1 METFYR
7 IVEIILFSWFAFTV
21 TYVFFYA
28 IMSLFYKERQ
38 LINKNE
44 KSAKILVLIPA
55 YKEDKV
61 ILNTLKAIS
70 NQDYPIDKYK
80 VMLIADHFDKETIL
94 DAKKYPA
101 EVLDVSFEKST
112 KSIAINYALSLAA
125 ENTELVAILDAD
137 NLVESNFLKELNLNF
152 QNGDQAIQGQRIA
165 KNSNTSYAILDAIGE
180 EINNSIYC
188 KGQQV
193 LGFTSRLTGSGM
205 AFEFNL
211 FKKLMSEINAIGGFD
226 KELELN
232 LLDNNVSI
240 FYNSNIK
247 IYDEKVTKSKVLM
260 NQRSRWISAQ
270 FHYMKK
276 FSKIGLEKLILK
288 GDIEYFNKYLQLF
301 LLPKMLMVIFL
312 IAGLIINQFL
322 LEDGMSSH
330 WFIATAA
337 FILSYILV
345 FPLKYLKLNLLKMLY
360 IIPLTVLKMFT
371 KLPKLY
377 TANKQFIHTPHES

>member
-1 METFYR
+1 METFYK
-7 IVEIILFSWFAFTV
+7 IVEIILFAWFGFTV
-21 TYVFFYA
+21 VYVFFYA
-28 IMSLFYKERQ
+28 IMSLFYKERK

-44 KSAKILVLIPA
+44 KSAQILVLIPA

-94 DAKKYPA
+94 DAKKYPVD
-101 EVLDVSFEKST
+101 VLDVSFEKST

-137 NLVESNFLKELNLNF
+137 NLVEANFLKELNLNF
-152 QNGDQAIQGQRIA
+152 QNGDRAIQGQRIA

-188 KGQQV
+188 KGQQF

-211 FKKLMSEINAIGGFD
+211 FKKLMSGINAIGGFD

-232 LLDNNVSI
+232 LLENNVSI

-247 IYDEKVTKSKVLM
+247 IYDEKVTKSTVLM

-276 FSKIGLEKLILK
+276 FSKIGLEKLFLK
-288 GDIEYFNKYLQLF
+288 GDVEYFNKYLQLF

-312 IAGLIINQFL
+312 ILGLIINQFL
-322 LEDGMSSH
+322 LKEGILSH
-330 WFIATAA
+330 WFFATAI

-345 FPLKYLKLNLLKMLY
+345 FPVKYLKLNLLKMIY
-360 IIPLTVLKMFT
+360 IIPLTILKMFA